1 MHDMLIVFKK
11 RAIET
16 KTKTETKIQRLNHEN
31 THTHT
36 HTHTHTEGKNNK
48 LIFEYLQVSNV

>member
-1 MHDMLIVFKK
+1 MLIVFKK

-31 THTHT
+31 THIEKERTI
-36 HTHTHTEGKNNK
+36 N
-48 LIFEYLQVSNV
+48 